1 MPFYRRRSLQ
11 LPAQLA
17 QHLPPGDP
25 FDQVMRL
32 QGEVFRDVP
41 GRHTIRVTLGQ
52 HAYFVKQHF
61 GVGWREIFKNLFSL
75 RLPIISAV
83 TEWRAIQRLQQ
94 IGIATTPAV
103 AFGERGDSPASL
115 QSFLITADLGNIVSL
130 ETLCATWPLQPPEP
144 RFKRRLILAVAEVV
158 RTLHGHGMNHRDLYI
173 CHLCLDL
180 PRLAQDEVHL
190 YLIDLHRVG
199 MHKTLPSSARMKD
212 LAALYFSAMD
222 IGLTRR
228 DYLRF
233 LRAYHQ
239 PASAAGRAGMPKKVL
254 REVLSDKQGLWQ
266 QASARAKQ
274 LYFKMHKRLPQA
286 LPLDT

>member
-1 MPFYRRRSLQ
+1 MALFRRQ
-11 LPAQLA
+11 HMELPAELA
-17 QHLPPGDP
+17 QYLPPGDA

-32 QGEVFRDVP
+32 QGDVFRDVP

-52 HAYFVKQHF
+52 RSYFIKQHF
-61 GVGWREIFKNLFSL
+61 GVGWGEIFKNLLSL
-75 RLPIISAV
+75 RLPIVSAI
-83 TEWRAIQRLQQ
+83 TEWRAIKRLQML
-94 IGIATTPAV
+94 GIDTTPAV
-103 AFGERGDSPASL
+103 AYGERGSSPASR
-115 QSFLITADLGNIVSL
+115 QSFLVTADLGDIVSL
-130 ETLCATWPLQPPEP
+130 ETLCATWPQQPPEP

-158 RTLHGHGMNHRDLYI
+158 RTLHQHGMNHRDLYI

-199 MHKTLPSSARMKD
+199 MHQMLPFAAQMKD

-222 IGLTRR
+222 IGLNRR

-239 PASAAGRAGMPKKVL
+239 QPLAVVL
-254 REVLSDKQGLWQ
+254 GDKQGLWRK
-266 QASARAKQ
+266 AATRAGQ
-274 LYFKMHKRLPQA
+274 LYFKMHGRMPQA
-286 LPLDT
+286 LPLSHADD

>member
-1 MPFYRRRSLQ
+1 MIPFYRRRSLQ
-11 LPAQLA
+11 LPAELA
-17 QHLPPGDP
+17 QHLPPGDG

-41 GRHTIRVTLGQ
+41 GRHTIRVQLGQ

-75 RLPIISAV
+75 RLPILSAV
-83 TEWRAIQRLQQ
+83 TEWRAIQRMGQ

-115 QSFLITADLGNIVSL
+115 QSFLVTADLGDIVSL
-130 ETLCATWPLQPPEP
+130 ETLCASWPQQPPEP
-144 RFKRRLILAVAEVV
+144 RFKRRLIQAVAEVV
-158 RTLHGHGMNHRDLYI
+158 RTLHGHSMNHRDLYI

-180 PRLAQDEVHL
+180 PKLAQDEVCL

-199 MHKTLPSSARMKD
+199 MHKALPISARMKD

-239 PASAAGRAGMPKKVL
+239 PMPVTGYKPTLRTIL
-254 REVLSDKQGLWQ
+254 REQQGLWL

-274 LYFKMHKRLPQA
+274 LYFKMHKRLPQG
-286 LPLDT
+286 LPLDS